1 MRIIRGILKNKKL
14 NFPINLKTRPLKDRV
29 RENIFNILEH
39 STSFGRDIR
48 NSFVLDL
55 YAGIGSFGL
64 ESVSRGAKK
73 SFFVENNT
81 EALKNLKKNIGLL
94 KLENNVEVYS
104 ENVLRFIEKYNFKF
118 KFDIIFLDPPYK
130 DKEFLSI
137 FDNLKKKNILKKEH
151 LIILHR
157 EKKTTELPLK
167 LLNILES
174 RIYGRSEIFFFK
186 TSLKLKIFLL
196 AP

>member
-1 MRIIRGILKNKKL
+1 MRIIRGRLKNKKL

-29 RENIFNILEH
+29 RENIFNIIEH
-39 STSFGRDIR
+39 STSFGTDIKD
-48 NSFVLDL
+48 SFVLDL
-55 YAGIGSFGL
+55 YAGIGSFGI

-73 SFFVENNT
+73 SFFVENNI
-81 EALKNLKKNIGLL
+81 EALKNLKKNINLL

-137 FDNLKKKNILKKEH
+137 FDNLKKKNILKKKH

-157 EKKTTELPLK
+157 EKKTTELPLE

-174 RIYGRSEIFFFK
+174 RIYGRSEIFF
-186 TSLKLKIFLL
+186 LKLLRD
-196 AP
+196 

>member
-1 MRIIRGILKNKKL
+1 M
-14 NFPINLKTRPLKDRV
+14 

-81 EALKNLKKNIGLL
+81 EALKNLKKNIDLL

-118 KFDIIFLDPPYK
+118 KFYIIFLDPP
-130 DKEFLSI
+130 
-137 FDNLKKKNILKKEH
+137 
-151 LIILHR
+151 
-157 EKKTTELPLK
+157 
-167 LLNILES
+167 
-174 RIYGRSEIFFFK
+174 
-186 TSLKLKIFLL
+186 
-196 AP
+196 

>member
-1 MRIIRGILKNKKL
+1 MRIIRGRFKNKKL

-39 STSFGRDIR
+39 STNFGTDIR
-48 NSFVLDL
+48 NSLVLDL

-81 EALKNLKKNIGLL
+81 EALKNLKKNIDLL
-94 KLENNVEVYS
+94 KIENNVEVYS

-118 KFDIIFLDPPYK
+118 KFDIIFLDPPYR
-130 DKEFLSI
+130 DKNI
-137 FDNLKKKNILKKEH
+137 NLLINQIIDQKILKKNGIV
-151 LIILHR
+151 LIHR
-157 EKKTTELPLK
+157 HKKDDIKITSK
-167 LLNILES
+167 LNILDT
-174 RIYGRSEIFFFK
+174 RKYGIS
-186 TSLKLKIFLL
+186 KIIIGTNY
-196 AP
+196 

>member
-73 SFFVENNT
+73 SFFVENNI
-81 EALKNLKKNIGLL
+81 EALKNLKKNINLL

-104 ENVLRFIEKYNFKF
+104 ENVLRFIE
-118 KFDIIFLDPPYK
+118 
-130 DKEFLSI
+130 
-137 FDNLKKKNILKKEH
+137 
-151 LIILHR
+151 
-157 EKKTTELPLK
+157 
-167 LLNILES
+167 
-174 RIYGRSEIFFFK
+174 
-186 TSLKLKIFLL
+186 
-196 AP
+196 

>member
-1 MRIIRGILKNKKL
+1 MRIIRGRFKNKKL

-39 STSFGRDIR
+39 SASFNVNIKD
-48 NSFVLDL
+48 SFVLDL
-55 YAGIGSFGL
+55 YAGIGSFGI

-73 SFFVENNT
+73 IFFVENNT
-81 EALKNLKKNIGLL
+81 EALKNLKKNIDLL

-104 ENVLRFIEKYNFKF
+104 ENVLKFIEKYNFKF

-137 FDNLKKKNILKKEH
+137 FENFKKRNILEEEH
-151 LIILHR
+151 LIVLHR
-157 EKKTTELPLK
+157 ESKTTQLPLK

-174 RIYGRSEIFFFK
+174 RIYGRSEIFF
-186 TSLKLKIFLL
+186 LKLL
-196 AP
+196 

>member
-1 MRIIRGILKNKKL
+1 MRIIRGRLKNKKL

-81 EALKNLKKNIGLL
+81 EALKNLKKNIDLL

-118 KFDIIFLDPPYK
+118 QFDIIFLDPPYK
-130 DKEFLSI
+130 EE
-137 FDNLKKKNILKKEH
+137 NIE
-151 LIILHR
+151 IIL
-157 EKKTTELPLK
+157 ENIVKLK
-167 LLNILES
+167 LLKDSGLIVLHRHKKSKVNIDNKFNIKRS
-174 RIYGRSEIFFFK
+174 VKYGISKIIFIQINWI
-186 TSLKLKIFLL
+186 IFS
-196 AP
+196 

>member
-1 MRIIRGILKNKKL
+1 MRIIRGRFKNKKL

-39 STSFGRDIR
+39 SANFNVNIKD
-48 NSFVLDL
+48 SFVLDL

-73 SFFVENNT
+73 IFFVENNT
-81 EALKNLKKNIGLL
+81 EALKNLKKNIDLL
-94 KLENNVEVYS
+94 KLENSVEVYS
-104 ENVLRFIEKYNFKF
+104 ENVLKFIEKYNFRLKF
-118 KFDIIFLDPPYK
+118 NIVFLDPPYK

-137 FDNLKKKNILKKEH
+137 FGNFKKRNILEEEH
-151 LIILHR
+151 LIVLHR
-157 EKKTTELPLK
+157 ESKTTQLPLK

-174 RIYGRSEIFFFK
+174 RIYGRSEIFF
-186 TSLKLKIFLL
+186 LKLL
-196 AP
+196 

>member
-1 MRIIRGILKNKKL
+1 M
-14 NFPINLKTRPLKDRV
+14 
-29 RENIFNILEH
+29 
-39 STSFGRDIR
+39 
-48 NSFVLDL
+48 
-55 YAGIGSFGL
+55 YAGIGSFGI

-81 EALKNLKKNIGLL
+81 EALKNLKKNIDLL

-137 FDNLKKKNILKKEH
+137 FDNLKKK
-151 LIILHR
+151 
-157 EKKTTELPLK
+157 
-167 LLNILES
+167 
-174 RIYGRSEIFFFK
+174 IF
-186 TSLKLKIFLL
+186 
-196 AP
+196 